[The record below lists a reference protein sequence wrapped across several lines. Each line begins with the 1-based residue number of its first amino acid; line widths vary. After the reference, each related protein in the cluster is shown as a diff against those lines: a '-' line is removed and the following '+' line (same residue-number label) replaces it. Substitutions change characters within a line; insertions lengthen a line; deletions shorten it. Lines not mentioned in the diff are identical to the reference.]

1 MIAEEIRFNQTLS
14 YLIPLGEGGVAGS
27 SEQADASPLWES
39 PACVSPGA
47 CQLPASEGRSGFFF
61 FFFFNQSSTTAIRK
75 VRLVDFGFLEEVG
88 ARNI

>member
-14 YLIPLGEGGVAGS
+14 YLIPLGEGGVVGS
-27 SEQADASPLWES
+27 SDQADASPLWES

-47 CQLPASEGRSGFFF
+47 CQLPASEGRSGL
-61 FFFFNQSSTTAIRK
+61 FFFNQSSTTAIRK

>member
-27 SEQADASPLWES
+27 SDQAEASLLWES

-47 CQLPASEGRSGFFF
+47 SQLPASEGTSGFFF
-61 FFFFNQSSTTAIRK
+61 FSPNQSSATAISQ
-75 VRLVDFGFLEEVG
+75 VHLVYFGSLEE
-88 ARNI
+88 

>member
-27 SEQADASPLWES
+27 SDQADASQLWES

-61 FFFFNQSSTTAIRK
+61 FFNQSSTTAIRK
-75 VRLVDFGFLEEVG
+75 VRLLDFGFLEEVG

>member
-27 SEQADASPLWES
+27 SDQADASPLWES
-39 PACVSPGA
+39 PAFVSPGA
-47 CQLPASEGRSGFFF
+47 CQLPACEGRSGFF

-75 VRLVDFGFLEEVG
+75 VRLVDFGFLEEMG
-88 ARNI
+88 AGNT